1 MHPGVCSGSKN
12 CLGTCP
18 IRPAIAAT
26 GCREKALRVQRR
38 EFASGEHITL
48 ESDELSGLFI
58 VVSGVV
64 KIAEWTVDGD
74 QIIQKFVFPGE
85 FLKHN
90 PWKEISSASAIAL
103 TDVKVCEIDYQWST
117 HDHPSTPGVDR
128 VLLAAALRECRRA
141 EMWQRILVSRKPV
154 TRVVCFLFDVVAR
167 SAPFGFGDESI
178 IELPMGHADIA
189 DFLGLKRETVCRKLA
204 ELREAKY
211 ISFPSR
217 HTCVIRNL
225 GALQDMVEGE
235 TGMCMQH
242 SQEYLPSELTSQRLH

>member
-1 MHPGVCSGSKN
+1 MHSGVCFGSKK
-12 CLGTCP
+12 CVGTCP
-18 IRPAIAAT
+18 TRLATAANEH
-26 GCREKALRVQRR
+26 GEKALRVLRT
-38 EFASGEHITL
+38 EFATGEHITL

-64 KIAEWTVDGD
+64 KIAKWTVDGD
-74 QIIQKFVFPGE
+74 QIIQKFVYPGE
-85 FLKHN
+85 FLKYN

-103 TDVKVCEIDYQWST
+103 TDVKVCEIDYQWSSR
-117 HDHPSTPGVDR
+117 DHPSTPRVDR
-128 VLLAAALRECRRA
+128 VLLAAALRECRQA
-141 EMWQRILVSRKPV
+141 EMWQRILVYRKPLI
-154 TRVVCFLFDVVAR
+154 RVACFLIDVVAR
-167 SAPFGFGDESI
+167 SAPFDFGDEYV

-211 ISFPSR
+211 ISFLSR
-217 HTCVIRNL
+217 HTYSIRNL

-242 SQEYLPSELTSQRLH
+242 SQDCLTSELTSQGLH